1 MDFLPINIRISDAH
15 ILMVGGGRVAT
26 HKATIL
32 SRYTTEVTVIAPEI
46 SDGIKAL
53 PFRWIERPFEPT
65 DLDGTTLLFVCTGDH
80 SLNREIRRQARKRG
94 ILTSV
99 CDAPADCDFT
109 SPAIYRDGDLTI
121 SVASDGKDVHRSIA
135 VRNNIA
141 ALAASGQLSISNH
154 PTSIIDTPP
163 RPTPQVTLVG
173 FGPGD
178 PELLTVKAVRTLEQ
192 ADIIFHDDLI
202 NKAYLHTLT
211 AEKVY
216 VGKRSGHHAAEQA
229 DINRHLLEAALQGKR
244 VVRLKGGD
252 PMLFAHA
259 QEEIDYLRNH
269 GVKVNVIPGIT
280 TASALAA
287 RTLTSLTERGVSQS
301 VALVN
306 GHANRPLTPDAETLV
321 YYMGASKLQ
330 QIAQSLISKGK
341 RRATPVLLGAN
352 VSQSNELMYHTTLE
366 QLASETP
373 DYPTPLI
380 ALVGEVARKRT

>member
-1 MDFLPINIRISDAH
+1 MDFLPINIRISDAR
-15 ILMVGGGRVAT
+15 ILIVGGGRVAT

-32 SRYTTEVTVIAPEI
+32 SRYTTEATVIAPEI

-53 PFRWIERPFEPT
+53 PFHWIERRFEPS
-65 DLDGTTLLFVCTGDH
+65 DLDGVTLLFVCTGDH
-80 SLNREIRRQARKRG
+80 LLNREIRSLARERG

-99 CDAPADCDFT
+99 CDAPAECDFT

-121 SVASDGKDVHRSIA
+121 SVASDSKDVHRSIA
-135 VRNNIA
+135 VRNRIA
-141 ALAASGQLSISNH
+141 DLVVSGQLS
-154 PTSIIDTPP
+154 TSSERSPIP
-163 RPTPQVTLVG
+163 VTLVG

-178 PELLTVKAVRTLEQ
+178 PDLLTVAAVKALRQ

-202 NKAYLHTLT
+202 DQTYLQNFS

-216 VGKRSGHHAAEQA
+216 VGKRSGHHAAEQN
-229 DINRHLLEAALQGKR
+229 DINRLLLEAALQGKN

-269 GVKVNVIPGIT
+269 GIEVNVIPGIT

-287 RTLTSLTERGVSQS
+287 RTQTSLTERGVSQS

-330 QIAQSLISKGK
+330 EIAQALIGQGK
-341 RRATPVLLGAN
+341 RETTPVLLAAN
-352 VSQSNELMYHTTLE
+352 VSRSDEQVFHVTLR
-366 QLASETP
+366 QLATEAP
-373 DYPTPLI
+373 HYPTPLI
-380 ALVGEVARKRT
+380 ALIGDVARKRR